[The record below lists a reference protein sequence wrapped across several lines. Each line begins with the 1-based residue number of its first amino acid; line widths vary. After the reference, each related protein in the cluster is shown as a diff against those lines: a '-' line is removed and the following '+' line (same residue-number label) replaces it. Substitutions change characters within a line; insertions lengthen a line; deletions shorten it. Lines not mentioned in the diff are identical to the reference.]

1 MKREEI
7 ITNVTSI
14 IRSVL
19 KNNELTI
26 VDNQDLTE
34 LENWDSLTQ
43 VTIIAQIEKQFSIR
57 FKLLELNRLKI
68 FSEMIS
74 IIESK
79 LQ

>member
-7 ITNVTSI
+7 INNVTSI

-19 KNNELTI
+19 KNNELI
-26 VDNQDLTE
+26 ILENQDLTE

-43 VTIIAQIEKQFSIR
+43 VAIIAQIEKQFSIR
-57 FKLLELNRLKI
+57 FKLLELNRLKV

>member
-7 ITNVTSI
+7 IINVTSI

-19 KNNELTI
+19 KNNELII
-26 VDNQDLTE
+26 VENQDLTE

-43 VTIIAQIEKQFSIR
+43 VAIIAQIEKQFSIR
-57 FKLLELNRLKI
+57 FKLLELNRLKV